1 MGISFHNSVE
11 IDDVTVSFGGLK
23 ALNRAALTFEAGRI
37 NGLIGPNGSGK
48 STLVNLVSGQVA
60 ATEGRVRLGP
70 RTISNLRPDQIASLG
85 LARTFQIPK
94 FPPELCIGD
103 IIGVPMI
110 YLRGRERPIPELKTS
125 AGIASFCGIHK
136 SLSTTCGSLS
146 VPDLRRLEIARALA
160 CAPAVVLLDEV
171 MAGLSLEDCSQVV
184 NLVRRI
190 NAVGITVVIIEHIM
204 RIIVDV
210 CDSVIVLNNGT
221 VLCTG
226 APRMVLAD
234 PAVREA
240 YLGPGFTHE

>member
-1 MGISFHNSVE
+1 MAEPLRNSIE
-11 IDDVTVSFGGLK
+11 IDGVTVSFGGLK
-23 ALNRAALTFEAGRI
+23 ALDGAALTFEAGRI

-60 ATEGRVRLGP
+60 AAAGHVRFGA
-70 RTISNLRPDQIASLG
+70 RTITNLRPDQIASLG

-94 FPPELCIGD
+94 FPPELSIED

-110 YLRGRERPIPELKTS
+110 YLRGRERLIPELTS
-125 AGIASFCGIHK
+125 PAGIASFCGIRK
-136 SLSTTCGSLS
+136 PLSTLCGSLS

-160 CAPAVVLLDEV
+160 CAPAVLLLDEV
-171 MAGLSLEDCSQVV
+171 MAGLSLEDCVQVV

-190 NAVGITVVIIEHIM
+190 NAVGITIVIIEHIM

-210 CDSVIVLNNGT
+210 CDRVVVLNNGT

-226 APRMVLAD
+226 APRVVLAD